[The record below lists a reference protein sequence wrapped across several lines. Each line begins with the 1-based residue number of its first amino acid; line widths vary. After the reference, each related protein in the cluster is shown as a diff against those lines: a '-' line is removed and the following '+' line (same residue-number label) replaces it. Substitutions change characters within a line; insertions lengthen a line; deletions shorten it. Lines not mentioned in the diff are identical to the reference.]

1 MINPKDIKVLIA
13 EDEPDLRDLLAAKF
27 RVFGFNVSTAHN
39 GSVAWDKLLADKD
52 IQIVITDIRMPNGSG
67 YELLKKSKE
76 NNPVF
81 PRVFLISA
89 FTDYTE
95 AELFALGAEGFIN
108 KPFDTKIL
116 LNIVRKSLLK
126 TSDRWRAQNAETPKD
141 HLNFVLDGLEVS
153 TQSREI
159 AFGRGGFY
167 APCTQDLPE
176 EGTLISFDFKAAP
189 WTLHGTGYV
198 RWTKTKDERRYAGIE
213 IVSLSGESADDLLKW
228 IEDSKPRPYIPTPL

>member
-1 MINPKDIKVLIA
+1 MINPRDIKVLIA
-13 EDEPDLRDLLAAKF
+13 EDEPDLRDLLATKF
-27 RVFGFNVSTAHN
+27 RVFGFNVSSAHN
-39 GSVAWDKLLADKD
+39 GSAAWDKLLADKD

-67 YELLKKSKE
+67 YDLLKKCKDRD
-76 NNPVF
+76 PVF

-95 AELFALGAEGFIN
+95 AELFSLGAEGFIN

-141 HLNFVLDGLEVS
+141 HLNFIMDGLEIS
-153 TQSREI
+153 TQSGEL

-167 APCTQDLPE
+167 APCAHDIPE
-176 EGTLISFDFKAAP
+176 DGTLVSFDLKAAP
-189 WTLHGTGYV
+189 WALHGTGFV
-198 RWTKTKDERRYAGIE
+198 RWSKTKDNRRFTGIE
-213 IVSLSGESADDLLKW
+213 IVSLAGESSDALLEW
-228 IEDSKPRPYIPTPL
+228 IEKNKPQAYIPTPL